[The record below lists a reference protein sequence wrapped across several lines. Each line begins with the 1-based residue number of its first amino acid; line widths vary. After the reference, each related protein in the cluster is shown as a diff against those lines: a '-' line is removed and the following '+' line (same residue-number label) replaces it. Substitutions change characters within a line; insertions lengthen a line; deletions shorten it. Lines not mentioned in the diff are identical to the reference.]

1 MWWRPSAGWASIPPA
16 RTAERFDR
24 RPKRPSRGWQSLPG
38 PRANRRHEIFCPC
51 GAPRPPGRG
60 SAYRQSGHIS
70 AGMQEGAAVPSC
82 AIRSGGMYAARSGC
96 KPLPLNNP
104 FGEAWRAEALQ
115 LPSEPGDMCG
125 GFGSLAQQ
133 GFPARFPG
141 RAPRRRGN
149 VSWRKRL
156 AAPAFFDKRTGACA
170 PAFVIPEE
178 GGTRPPVRFLP
189 ARPGALPEGRPVRP
203 KAPPPTL
210 RANRAAPWPSG
221 RWCANPCP

>member
-1 MWWRPSAGWASIPPA
+1 MRGGQTVDKALSTVFRCKAESRLAAKGTSCSCARSARAEHDSGSGLQPLLAAYTPPLRMA
-16 RTAERFDR
+16 
-24 RPKRPSRGWQSLPG
+24 
-38 PRANRRHEIFCPC
+38 
-51 GAPRPPGRG
+51 
-60 SAYRQSGHIS
+60 
-70 AGMQEGAAVPSC
+70 QEGAGRPFLPPPQKCSLFVDTPSC
-82 AIRSGGMYAARSGC
+82 LRIGRPDRR
-96 KPLPLNNP
+96 KPHW
-104 FGEAWRAEALQ
+104 EAWRAEALQ